1 MQIMHNLN
9 WLNGTVLELAMH
21 LIPAKSP
28 KKAELVRHL
37 DGLLDLSA
45 TGKIVASAARYR
57 RLIAVYTFL
66 LIIHDFVFVFAF
78 TANQKV

>member
-1 MQIMHNLN
+1 MHNLN

-28 KKAELVRHL
+28 KKAELLRHL

-45 TGKIVASAARYR
+45 SGRIVSSAGRYR
-57 RLIAVYTFL
+57 RLVAVYVL
-66 LIIHDFVFVFAF
+66 HHI
-78 TANQKV
+78 